1 MAFRVGGEL
10 EPESS
15 PKLCISPP
23 HIGLGGKG
31 RGEESTREGKGGAL
45 LDLVTHGAQSP
56 YLELV
61 VGETLLQL
69 RLCLCL

>member
-1 MAFRVGGEL
+1 MNWSQRAHLNCVFPPHWIGGKRERGGE
-10 EPESS
+10 SS
-15 PKLCISPP
+15 
-23 HIGLGGKG
+23 G
-31 RGEESTREGKGGAL
+31 EGKGGEL
-45 LDLVTHGAQSP
+45 LDQVTHGAQSP